1 MQMQLSSSVVGEEF
15 LLYNMRKKHER
26 KRVRENI
33 ATLLIL
39 HLFLG
44 QRLRGLVGKFAFFKL
59 NTCWLLLPCR
69 CLI

>member
-1 MQMQLSSSVVGEEF
+1 MLKTIKTDADAVNSSVVGEEF
-15 LLYNMRKKHER
+15 RT
-26 KRVRENI
+26 RENI

-39 HLFLG
+39 RLFLG

-59 NTCWLLLPCR
+59 NTCWPLLPCR

>member
-1 MQMQLSSSVVGEEF
+1 MQMQLSLVSW
-15 LLYNMRKKHER
+15 ER
-26 KRVRENI
+26 NFFVQHMSKRVRENI

-39 HLFLG
+39 RLFLG

-59 NTCWLLLPCR
+59 NTCWPLLPCR